1 MIGKKRTVLKATIV
15 LAALALVAAACGSD
29 DPEATSL
36 KVGFSGQP
44 DFTQI
49 MNFTWLDT
57 LNEEHGIDAEAVIFE
72 GTSPP
77 FRALVS
83 GDVDMVVG
91 QVPPGIKLRAETGAD
106 VVMIAGDV
114 RQSDYILVSSPDVTT
129 LEQLYGRQI
138 GTAGPG
144 AVSTSLSVAA
154 LTREGINVDDLEFVE
169 VGGTSA
175 RMAALV
181 SGQTAAGAA
190 HFAEGFNAVEEGLY
204 PLYVIADAV
213 GPYLF
218 HGVWVDRAWL
228 DENPNLA
235 QLAMDEFIDSVRW
248 AAGNKADYIAEAAT
262 VTEGLS
268 DAAKSRAYDEF
279 IRIGLFAVNGGLQ
292 PELLQATIS
301 IEQEVDNLP
310 PQVEDPAN
318 WVVTDLVDD
327 YLERK
332 RLAIEPQPDFPLG
345 SVAPPGGE
353 ILTCG
358 EVSSPPLGG
367 GRRRTP
373 PLGGSG
379 RERNRDGRR

>member
-1 MIGKKRTVLKATIV
+1 MISKSRRSVIKVTVAV
-15 LAALALVAAACGSD
+15 AVLALVAAACGSD
-29 DPEATSL
+29 DPESASL

-57 LNEEHGIDAEAVIFE
+57 LSEDHGIDAEAVIFE

-83 GDVDMVVG
+83 GDVHMVVG
-91 QVPPGIKLRAETGAD
+91 QVPPGIFLRAETGAD

-114 RQSDYILVSSPDVTT
+114 QQSDYLLVSSPDVTS
-129 LEQLYGRQI
+129 LEDLYGRQI

-144 AVSTSLSVAA
+144 SVSTSLSVAA
-154 LTREGINVDDLEFVE
+154 LTREGINIDDLEFVE
-169 VGGTSA
+169 VGGTGA

-190 HFAEGFNAVEEGLY
+190 HFAEGFNAVEEGLF

-213 GPYLF
+213 GAYLF

-228 DENPNLA
+228 EENPNLA
-235 QLAMDEFIDSVRW
+235 QLAMDEFINSVRW
-248 AAGNKADYIAEAAT
+248 AANNKAEYIAAAEE

-279 IRIGLFAVNGGLQ
+279 IRIGLFAVNGGLE
-292 PELLQATIS
+292 PALLNATIS
-301 IEQEVDNLP
+301 IEQEVGNLP
-310 PQVEDPAN
+310 AVVEDSAI

-327 YLERK
+327 YLERN
-332 RLAIEPQPDFPLG
+332 
-345 SVAPPGGE
+345 
-353 ILTCG
+353 
-358 EVSSPPLGG
+358 
-367 GRRRTP
+367 GRQ
-373 PLGGSG
+373 
-379 RERNRDGRR
+379 

>member
-1 MIGKKRTVLKATIV
+1 MMSKKRSVAKATVV

-29 DPEATSL
+29 DPESDSL

-49 MNFTWLDT
+49 MNFTWIDT
-57 LNEEHGIDAEAVIFE
+57 LNEEHGIAAEAVIFE

-114 RQSDYILVSSPDVTT
+114 RQSDYILVSAADVTS

-154 LTREGINVDDLEFVE
+154 LTREGINIDDIEFVE

-190 HFAEGFNAVEEGLY
+190 HFAEGFNAVEEGLH

-228 DENPNLA
+228 EENPNLA

-248 AAGNKADYIAEAAT
+248 AANNKAEYIAEAEA

-310 PQVEDPAN
+310 AQVEDPSN

-327 YLERK
+327 YLERN
-332 RLAIEPQPDFPLG
+332 G
-345 SVAPPGGE
+345 SQ
-353 ILTCG
+353 
-358 EVSSPPLGG
+358 
-367 GRRRTP
+367 
-373 PLGGSG
+373 
-379 RERNRDGRR
+379 

>member
-1 MIGKKRTVLKATIV
+1 MMGNKRFVAKAIVL

-29 DPEATSL
+29 DPESDSL

-49 MNFTWLDT
+49 MNFTWIDT
-57 LNEEHGIDAEAVIFE
+57 LNEEHGIAAEAVIFE

-154 LTREGINVDDLEFVE
+154 LTREGINIDDLEFVE

-228 DENPNLA
+228 EDNPNLA

-248 AAGNKADYIAEAAT
+248 AANNKAEYIAEAAT

-310 PQVEDPAN
+310 AQVEDPSN

-327 YLERK
+327 YLDRN
-332 RLAIEPQPDFPLG
+332 
-345 SVAPPGGE
+345 
-353 ILTCG
+353 
-358 EVSSPPLGG
+358 
-367 GRRRTP
+367 GRQ
-373 PLGGSG
+373 
-379 RERNRDGRR
+379 

>member
-1 MIGKKRTVLKATIV
+1 MISKSRRSVIKVTVAIAV
-15 LAALALVAAACGSD
+15 MALVAAACGSD
-29 DPEATSL
+29 DPESSSL

-57 LNEEHGIDAEAVIFE
+57 LSEDHGIDAEAVIFE

-91 QVPPGIKLRAETGAD
+91 QVPPGIFLRAETGAD

-114 RQSDYILVSSPDVTT
+114 RQSDYLLVSSPDVTS
-129 LEQLYGRQI
+129 LEDLYGRQI

-144 AVSTSLSVAA
+144 SVSTSLSVAA

-169 VGGTSA
+169 VGGTGA

-190 HFAEGFNAVEEGLY
+190 HFAEGFNAVEQGLY

-228 DENPNLA
+228 EENPNLA
-235 QLAMDEFIDSVRW
+235 QLAMDEFINSVRW
-248 AAGNKADYIAEAAT
+248 AANNKAEYITAAEE

-279 IRIGLFAVNGGLQ
+279 IRIGLFAVNGGLE
-292 PELLQATIS
+292 PSLLNATIS

-310 PQVEDPAN
+310 AVVEDSAN

-327 YLERK
+327 YLERN
-332 RLAIEPQPDFPLG
+332 
-345 SVAPPGGE
+345 
-353 ILTCG
+353 
-358 EVSSPPLGG
+358 
-367 GRRRTP
+367 GRQ
-373 PLGGSG
+373 
-379 RERNRDGRR
+379 

>member
-1 MIGKKRTVLKATIV
+1 M
-15 LAALALVAAACGSD
+15 
-29 DPEATSL
+29 
-36 KVGFSGQP
+36 
-44 DFTQI
+44 
-49 MNFTWLDT
+49 
-57 LNEEHGIDAEAVIFE
+57 
-72 GTSPP
+72 
-77 FRALVS
+77 
-83 GDVDMVVG
+83 
-91 QVPPGIKLRAETGAD
+91 
-106 VVMIAGDV
+106 
-114 RQSDYILVSSPDVTT
+114 
-129 LEQLYGRQI
+129 
-138 GTAGPG
+138 
-144 AVSTSLSVAA
+144 AA

-228 DENPNLA
+228 EENPNLA

-248 AAGNKADYIAEAAT
+248 AAGSKAEYIAEAAT

-310 PQVEDPAN
+310 AQVEDSAN

-327 YLERK
+327 YLDRN
-332 RLAIEPQPDFPLG
+332 G
-345 SVAPPGGE
+345 SQ
-353 ILTCG
+353 
-358 EVSSPPLGG
+358 
-367 GRRRTP
+367 
-373 PLGGSG
+373 
-379 RERNRDGRR
+379 

>member
-1 MIGKKRTVLKATIV
+1 MISKSRRSVIKVTVAV
-15 LAALALVAAACGSD
+15 AVLALVAAACGSD
-29 DPEATSL
+29 DPESASL

-44 DFTQI
+44 DFTQV

-83 GDVDMVVG
+83 GDVHMVVG
-91 QVPPGIKLRAETGAD
+91 QVPPGIFLRAETGAD

-114 RQSDYILVSSPDVTT
+114 QQSDYLLVSSPDVTS
-129 LEQLYGRQI
+129 LEDLYGRQI

-144 AVSTSLSVAA
+144 SVSTSLSVAA
-154 LTREGINVDDLEFVE
+154 LTREGINIDDLEFVE
-169 VGGTSA
+169 VGGTGA

-190 HFAEGFNAVEEGLY
+190 HFAEGFNAVEEGLF

-213 GPYLF
+213 GAYLF

-228 DENPNLA
+228 EENPNLA
-235 QLAMDEFIDSVRW
+235 QLAMDEFINSVRW
-248 AAGNKADYIAEAAT
+248 AANNKAEYIAAAEE

-279 IRIGLFAVNGGLQ
+279 IRIGLFAVNGGLE
-292 PELLQATIS
+292 PALLNATIS
-301 IEQEVDNLP
+301 IEQEVGNLP
-310 PQVEDPAN
+310 AVVEDSAI

-327 YLERK
+327 YLERN
-332 RLAIEPQPDFPLG
+332 
-345 SVAPPGGE
+345 
-353 ILTCG
+353 
-358 EVSSPPLGG
+358 
-367 GRRRTP
+367 GRQ
-373 PLGGSG
+373 
-379 RERNRDGRR
+379 